1 MLQDVTQEFLEKV
14 DKNNPPTIYDCV
26 STLMGMTV
34 DEYEAENANK
44 PKNQKWPI
52 PRDLQN
58 IQLAMIVSELFPIC
72 CIACAG
78 QDSDP
83 EYDMLGI
90 YQTQGS
96 NKGLYV
102 TDENSFRVV
111 IQQFKPTLTYK
122 DFQEVL
128 SLIRTMVPRRFRCT
142 EPDLIAVN
150 NGIFDYK
157 TKELYSFSHKLVFLS
172 KSKVN
177 YDKYATNVVIHNDED
192 DTDWDVESWMQSLS
206 DDPEIVGLLWEILGA
221 IIRPHVRWNKSAW
234 LYSETGNNGKGT
246 LCELMRELCG
256 PGTYTSI
263 PLSSFSK
270 DFMLEPL
277 THSTAIIVDEND
289 VGVYIDKAANL
300 KAVITNDVIQI
311 NRKNKI
317 PISYQFYGFMVQC
330 LNELPKIKDRSDSFF
345 RRQLFIPMTKCFTG
359 VERKYIKNDYLHR
372 PEVLQYVMKRVLE
385 TDYHSLSEP
394 EACKAALADYK
405 EHNDPVRQ
413 FADEIMP
420 ILSWNFVPFTFLYE
434 LFKAW
439 FKRAN
444 PSGSIQGR
452 NTFINDIINVCMQGS
467 EWVCLN
473 RNAQVYV
480 KDRMDGAEPL
490 ISSYDIVTWMKPD
503 AGDKVHRCMP
513 DLATRYRGLLRRS
526 AVQDA
531 DMAMADD
538 RAKAIMEAYAEEQA
552 AENAVT
558 VGTIP
563 EDTGNIEDYGVVVTS
578 GEDNPEDRIFPENP
592 VDDEP
597 NGGEN

>member
-1 MLQDVTQEFLEKV
+1 MPRRTEGQMLQDVTQEFLDNV

-58 IQLAMIVSELFPIC
+58 IQLAMIISELFPIC

-83 EYDMLGI
+83 KYDMLGI

-128 SLIRTMVPRRFRCT
+128 SLIRTMVPRRIRCT

-157 TKELYSFSHKLVFLS
+157 TKELYAFSHKLIFLS

-177 YDKYATNVVIHNDED
+177 YDKYAINIVIHNDD
-192 DTDWDVESWMQSLS
+192 DGTDWDVESWVQSLS
-206 DDPEIVGLLWEILGA
+206 DDPEIVKLIWEILGA
-221 IIRPHVRWNKSAW
+221 IIRPHVRWNKAAF
-234 LYSETGNNGKGT
+234 LYAETGNNGKGT

-289 VGVYIDKAANL
+289 VKSYVNESANL

-311 NRKNKI
+311 NRKNRI

-330 LNELPKIKDRSDSFF
+330 LNELPRIKDRSESLY
-345 RRQLFIPMTKCFTG
+345 RRILLIPMEKCFTG
-359 VERKYIKNDYLHR
+359 IERRYIKNDYLHR

-385 TDYHSLSEP
+385 SDYHSLSEP
-394 EACKAALADYK
+394 TACKTALTEY
-405 EHNDPVRQ
+405 EVFNDPVRQ
-413 FADEIMP
+413 FVDEIMP
-420 ILSWNFVPFTFLYE
+420 RLVWDLLPSQFLYD
-434 LFKAW
+434 LYANW
-439 FKRAN
+439 SKRTN
-444 PSGSIQGR
+444 PSGKVQSEKSFLKDLQ
-452 NTFINDIINVCMQGS
+452 NVLNALGNV
-467 EWVCLN
+467 EWEPSKQ
-473 RNAQVYV
+473 RPGQY
-480 KDRMDGAEPL
+480 MSWPEPL
-490 ISSYDIVTWMKPD
+490 AEEYRLERWIHWYNRDTHEFQLPHPQKN
-503 AGDKVHRCMP
+503 
-513 DLATRYRGLLRRS
+513 YRGLLRKQRRGNP
-526 AVQDA
+526 D
-531 DMAMADD
+531 
-538 RAKAIMEAYAEEQA
+538 EASPTT
-552 AENAVT
+552 NVPT
-558 VGTIP
+558 
-563 EDTGNIEDYGVVVTS
+563 EDPT
-578 GEDNPEDRIFPENP
+578 
-592 VDDEP
+592 
-597 NGGEN
+597 